1 MRRSIYLGLATVSYE
16 KDLNEV
22 LAQLTKIEDPA
33 DIYRAL
39 GVTPAITASGNTT
52 AYGGSKLRPEI
63 MDVMKKASGV
73 MVDIAELN
81 KQTGKILADLTG
93 TEDGLVTGGASAGLT
108 LQAAACIAGND
119 PSKMSQLPNTQDLN
133 NEIIIHKSQRFPYD
147 QCYRIAGA
155 RLVEIGD
162 GRRCHAWQL
171 EAAFTN
177 KTAAVAYLQAP
188 FYSRGSLP
196 LEQVCEIAHV
206 RGIPVIVDAASMLP
220 PRENLNR
227 YSQLGADMIIYSGG
241 KGIRGPQ
248 GTGIL
253 CGKAKLIE
261 AASANS
267 SPNQFLGRPMKVA
280 KEEIV
285 GLIAAL
291 QIFTQEDENAEMNH
305 YLEMSQYIAESL
317 TPIPGLKITVE
328 HDQYNYLIPTTVLT
342 FGNEYQGPSRDV
354 ILERMATGEPP
365 IFLHFIGNPDELAI
379 DPINLDG
386 EEVEVTIRRLNQE
399 FKK

>member
-1 MRRSIYLGLATVSYE
+1 MTLSY
-16 KDLNEV
+16 KKGLNEV
-22 LAQLTKIEDPA
+22 LPQLTKIEDPA
-33 DIYRAL
+33 DIYRSL
-39 GVTPAITASGNTT
+39 GVEPAITASGNTT
-52 AYGGSKLRPEI
+52 VFGGSKLRPEI

-73 MVDIAELN
+73 MVNLADLN
-81 KQTGKILADLTG
+81 NQAGKILAAFTD
-93 TEDGLVTGGASAGLT
+93 TEAGLVTGGASAGLT

-119 PSKMSQLPNTQDLN
+119 SSRMSRLPNAQDLN
-133 NEIIIHKSQRFPYD
+133 NEIIIQKSQRFPYD

-155 RLVEIGD
+155 KLVEIGD
-162 GRRCHAWQL
+162 GRRCHPWQL
-171 EAAFTN
+171 EAAFTD

-188 FYSRGSLP
+188 FYSRLALP
-196 LEQVCEIAHV
+196 LEQVCEIAHA
-206 RGIPVIVDAASMLP
+206 RGVPVIVDAASMLP
-220 PRENLNR
+220 PRDNLSR
-227 YSQLGADMIIYSGG
+227 YSQLGADMVIYSGG
-241 KGIRGPQ
+241 KGVRGPQ

-280 KEEIV
+280 KEENV

-291 QIFTQEDENAEMNH
+291 QIFTQEDENAEMNR

-317 TPIPGLKITVE
+317 TPTPGLKVTVE

-342 FGNEYQGPSRDV
+342 FGNEYGGPGRNV
-354 ILERMATGEPP
+354 ILDRMATGKPP

-379 DPINLDG
+379 DPINLDE
-386 EEVEVTIRRLNQE
+386 EEVEIIIRRLNQE